1 MSRASLKSVAI
12 VGGGVAG
19 WMTAC
24 ALARAL
30 PTDCSIRVIET
41 AAAAPRGALSTLPA
55 LRAFHSLLGLDES
68 ALMGA
73 ARGTFKLG
81 SRFSGWTAADHV
93 EGFSDTGV
101 NLDGVTFHH
110 HWLRARERGQAGR
123 YEDYNLAAVAGRL
136 GRFAPPSEDPRSVLS
151 TLSYGLHLDAAGYV
165 AALRAAAG
173 RVDRLA
179 GEIAEVTPRAESG
192 GVEAVRLASGERIAA
207 DLFVDTTPDGR
218 LIGSSA
224 AGAWVDWSA
233 SLPCDRLALREV
245 APRSEP
251 PPLTEVEAVA
261 EGWLRRVPLRGG
273 DAVALAYNSGL
284 TSDDAAREILG
295 GEATI
300 VPLRN
305 GRRAQVWV
313 GNCLAIGP
321 AAGQLEPL
329 NGDDAHLVQS
339 GVGRLIALLPTA
351 DGSPLAATEYNRLMA
366 EELDRARDM
375 AVFRYAVAARADPV
389 WALAREVPPSPAL
402 AYKQS
407 QFKSR
412 GRVVM
417 YDEETF
423 VEGAWVGAFLGHG
436 VLPGRHDRLADRL
449 PADQADAALSRLR
462 GLIRQAA
469 QSMPTLA
476 MSTQAEALKD
486 LA

>member
-24 ALARAL
+24 ALSRVL
-30 PTDCSIRVIET
+30 PADCAIRVIET
-41 AAAAPRGALSTLPA
+41 AAAAPRGALSTQPA
-55 LRAFHSLLGLDES
+55 LRAFHNLLGLAEP
-68 ALMGA
+68 ALMRA

-81 SRFSGWTAADHV
+81 SRFSGWAAADHV
-93 EGFSDTGV
+93 EGFSDTGA

-110 HWLRARERGQAGR
+110 HWLRARQHGEAGR

-151 TLSYGLHLDAAGYV
+151 TLSYGLHLDAADYV

-173 RVDRLA
+173 RVDRLV
-179 GEIAEVTPRAESG
+179 GEIAEVTPDTDG
-192 GVEAVRLASGERIAA
+192 GVDAVRLASGERIAA
-207 DLFVDTTPDGR
+207 DLFIDTTPEGR
-218 LIGSSA
+218 LIGSSPH
-224 AGAWVDWSA
+224 GAWIDWSP

-245 APRSEP
+245 APRTAP
-251 PPLTEVEAVA
+251 PPLTEIEAVP

-273 DAVALAYNSGL
+273 DAVALAYNSRL
-284 TSDDAAREILG
+284 TPDDAAREILG
-295 GEATI
+295 GEATV

-305 GRRAQVWV
+305 GRRARVWV

-339 GVGRLIALLPTA
+339 GVSRLIALLPTA

-375 AVFRYAVAARADPV
+375 AVFRYAVAVRTDPV
-389 WALAREVPPSPAL
+389 WALAREVQPSPAL

-407 QFKSR
+407 QFESR

-423 VEGAWVGAFLGHG
+423 VEGAWIGAFLGHG
-436 VLPGRHDRLADRL
+436 VLPRRHDRLADRL

-476 MSTQAEALKD
+476 MPPQAEALKD
-486 LA
+486 PA

>member
-1 MSRASLKSVAI
+1 MTGRSLKSVAI

-24 ALARAL
+24 ALARVL
-30 PTDCSIRVIET
+30 PADCAIRVVET
-41 AAAAPRGALSTLPA
+41 AAAAPRGALSTQPT
-55 LRAFHSLLGLDES
+55 LRAFHGLLGLDEP
-68 ALMGA
+68 ALMRA

-81 SRFSGWTAADHV
+81 SRFSGWTVADHV
-93 EGFSDTGV
+93 EGFSDTGA
-101 NLDGVTFHH
+101 NLDGVAFHH
-110 HWLRARERGQAGR
+110 HWLRARERGEAGR

-173 RVDRLA
+173 RVDRMA
-179 GEIAEVTPRAESG
+179 GEIVEVTPNADG
-192 GVEAVRLASGERIAA
+192 GLDTVRLASGERVAA
-207 DLFVDTTPDGR
+207 DLFIDTTPDGR
-218 LIGSSA
+218 LIGSNA
-224 AGAWVDWSA
+224 VGAWIDWS
-233 SLPCDRLALREV
+233 SWLPCDRLALREV
-245 APRSEP
+245 AARLEP
-251 PPLTEVEAVA
+251 PPLTEVEAIP
-261 EGWLRRVPLRGG
+261 EGWLRRIPLRGG
-273 DAVALAYNSGL
+273 DAVALAYNSRL

-300 VPLRN
+300 APLSN
-305 GRRAQVWV
+305 GRRAQAWV

-339 GVGRLIALLPTA
+339 GVSRLIALLPTA

-366 EELDRARDM
+366 EELDRTRDT
-375 AVFRYAVAARADPV
+375 AAFRYAVAARTDPV
-389 WALAREVPPSPAL
+389 WTLARQAPPSPAL
-402 AYKQS
+402 AYKLS
-407 QFKSR
+407 QFESR

-423 VEGAWVGAFLGHG
+423 VEGAWLAAFLGHG
-436 VLPGRHDRLADRL
+436 ILPRRHDRLADRL
-449 PADQADAALSRLR
+449 PADQADAALARLR

-469 QSMPTLA
+469 LAMPT
-476 MSTQAEALKD
+476 QAQALKD
-486 LA
+486 PA

>member
-1 MSRASLKSVAI
+1 MSRVSLKSVAI
-12 VGGGVAG
+12 LGGGVAG

-24 ALARAL
+24 ALARVL
-30 PTDCSIRVIET
+30 PAACTIRVIET
-41 AAAAPRGALSTLPA
+41 ADTAPHGALSTLPA
-55 LRAFHSLLGLDES
+55 LRAFHGLLGLDES
-68 ALMGA
+68 ALMRA

-81 SRFSGWTAADHV
+81 SRFSGWTAGDHV
-93 EGFSDTGV
+93 EGFSDTGI

-110 HWLRARERGQAGR
+110 HWLRARERGEAGR

-173 RVDRLA
+173 RVERLA
-179 GEIAEVTPRAESG
+179 GEIAEVTPHADA
-192 GVEAVRLASGERIAA
+192 GVEAVRLADGEHIVA

-218 LIGSSA
+218 LIGSNA
-224 AGAWVDWSA
+224 DNVWIDWSA

-245 APRSEP
+245 APRPEP
-251 PPLTEVEAVA
+251 PALTEIESVP

-273 DAVALAYNSGL
+273 DAVALAYNSNL
-284 TSDDAAREILG
+284 TSEDTAREILG

-305 GRRAQVWV
+305 GRRARVWT

-339 GVGRLIALLPTA
+339 GVGRLVALLPTA
-351 DGSPLAATEYNRLMA
+351 DDSPLAAIEYNRLMA

-375 AVFRYAVAARADPV
+375 AVFRYAAAVRTDPV
-389 WALAREVPPSPAL
+389 WAQARQTPPSPAL

-407 QFKSR
+407 QFESR

-417 YDEETF
+417 YDEETW

-436 VLPGRHDRLADRL
+436 IVPKRHDRLADRL
-449 PADQADAALSRLR
+449 PADQANAALSRLR

-469 QSMPTLA
+469 QSMPT
-476 MSTQAEALKD
+476 QALKD
-486 LA
+486 PA